1 MSYNPPLLFKNTEE
15 PVRNKL
21 TILMLTLSIILSAC
35 GASASGGATT
45 AVESYI
51 TALATKDQA
60 ALISNSC
67 VDWEDDA
74 LLELDSFALV
84 EVTVEDMSCTESG
97 TDGDR
102 TLVDCQGTFQM
113 SYGGEPQEL
122 DLSTRTYEVIQQS
135 GDWLVCGVR

>member
-1 MSYNPPLLFKNTEE
+1 VPS
-15 PVRNKL
+15 KL
-21 TILMLTLSIILSAC
+21 TILMLALSIILAAC
-35 GASASGGATT
+35 GASASGGATA

-67 VDWEDDA
+67 ADWEDDA
-74 LLELDSFALV
+74 LIELDSFALV
-84 EVTVEDMSCTESG
+84 EVTVDGMSCAESG
-97 TDGDR
+97 TDSDK
-102 TLVDCQGTFQM
+102 TLVDCQGKFQM

-122 DLSTRTYEVIQQS
+122 ELSARTYEVIEQS

>member
-1 MSYNPPLLFKNTEE
+1 MPS
-15 PVRNKL
+15 KL
-21 TILMLTLSIILSAC
+21 TILMLTLGILLSAC
-35 GASASGGATT
+35 GASSSGGATT
-45 AVESYI
+45 AVEGYI
-51 TALATKDQA
+51 TALASKDQA

-67 VDWEDDA
+67 ADWEDDA

-97 TDGDR
+97 TDGDK
-102 TLVDCQGTFQM
+102 TLVDCQGKFQM

-122 DLSTRTYEVIQQS
+122 DLSARTYEVIEQS

>member
-1 MSYNPPLLFKNTEE
+1 MEE
-15 PVRNKL
+15 QPVRTKL
-21 TILMLTLSIILSAC
+21 IILMLTLSILLSAC

-45 AVESYI
+45 AVEGYI

-67 VDWEDDA
+67 ADWEDDA
-74 LLELDSFALV
+74 LIELDSFALV
-84 EVTVEDMSCTESG
+84 EVTVDGMSCTEAG
-97 TDGDR
+97 TDGEK

-122 DLSTRTYEVIQQS
+122 DLSARTYEVIEQ
-135 GDWLVCGVR
+135 GGNWLVCGVR